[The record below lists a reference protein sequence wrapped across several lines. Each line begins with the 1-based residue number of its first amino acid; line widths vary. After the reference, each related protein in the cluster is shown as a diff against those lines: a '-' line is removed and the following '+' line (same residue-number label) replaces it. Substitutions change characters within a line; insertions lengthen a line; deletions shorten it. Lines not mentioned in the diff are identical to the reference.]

1 MSQSKQNFI
10 ITVDKSVADK
20 LTAAGFQL
28 VSENGGNYTFLSKP
42 PKNFKFEQFDTTK
55 FAYTNILSV

>member
-10 ITVDKSVADK
+10 ITVDTSVAEK
-20 LTAAGFQL
+20 LSSAGFQL
-28 VSENGGNYTFLSKP
+28 ISENGGSYTFLNKP
-42 PKNFKFEQFDTTK
+42 PKNFKFEQIDSTK

>member
-1 MSQSKQNFI
+1 MSQSKHNFI
-10 ITVDKSVADK
+10 ITVDKAAADK
-20 LTAAGFQL
+20 LISAGFQL
-28 VSENGGNYTFLSKP
+28 VAQNGGSYTFLNKP

>member
-1 MSQSKQNFI
+1 MSQSKHKFI
-10 ITVDKSVADK
+10 ITADKVAADK
-20 LTAAGFQL
+20 LISAGFQL
-28 VSENGGNYTFLSKP
+28 ISQNGGSYTFLNSP